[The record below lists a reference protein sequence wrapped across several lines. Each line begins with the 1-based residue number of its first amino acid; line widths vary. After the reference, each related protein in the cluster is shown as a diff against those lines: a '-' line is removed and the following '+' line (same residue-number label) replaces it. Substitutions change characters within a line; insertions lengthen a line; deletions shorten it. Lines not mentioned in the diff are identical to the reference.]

1 MEIKNIVLIT
11 LSMIISVSLIEL
23 GLWVFKYP
31 PYPETIPDVYLSD
44 KENGF
49 VLRPNS
55 ISRHSSWEF
64 DTSIKINNV
73 GIRRSNNLT
82 KKSPVS
88 IFLLGD
94 SQAQGY
100 GVEEEDTIS
109 FNIEKLMRNGSV
121 INLGVSSYSTIQEM
135 VLFNRYLEFFE
146 KKPKHAILVFS
157 VANDF
162 YDNKRIT
169 DHYLATGRNL
179 QAVSK
184 GYLVEDGST
193 IEINNN
199 ELILMQDG
207 KVSSIKKNSI
217 FHPPVGYESEWFE
230 WSKLYNMWAW
240 WNTKVQKSC
249 SLPIAIPGLWGG
261 ESIENSEEWN
271 LTKSALDSFIVKAQ
285 SENVIPHIVILPT
298 KYQLIPDL
306 FLRAGCDLES
316 IDLES
321 SINIIERYSVNNNIN
336 IINLF
341 DEFKKLS
348 DSDIGNLFYEVD
360 EHLTA
365 YGNSIAA
372 EIIAKELK

>member
-1 MEIKNIVLIT
+1 MIIKNIVLIT
-11 LSMIISVSLIEL
+11 LSIILSVLLIEL

-64 DTSIKINNV
+64 DTTIKINNL

-82 KKSPVS
+82 KKSPIS

-94 SQAQGY
+94 SQALGY
-100 GVEEEDTIS
+100 GVEEEDTMS
-109 FNIEKLMRNGSV
+109 FNIEKLMPNSSV
-121 INLGVSSYSTIQEM
+121 INLGVSSYSTIQE
-135 VLFNRYLEFFE
+135 VILFNRYLEFFE

-169 DHYLATGRNL
+169 DHYSSTGRSL
-179 QAVSK
+179 QTVSK
-184 GYLVEDGST
+184 GYLVDDGST
-193 IEINNN
+193 IEIHNN
-199 ELILMQDG
+199 ELILIKDG
-207 KVSSIKKNSI
+207 MLSSIKKNSI
-217 FHPPVGYESEWFE
+217 FHPPLGYESKWFG

-249 SLPIAIPGLWGG
+249 SLPIAIPGLWG
-261 ESIENSEEWN
+261 ERSIENSDEWN
-271 LTKSALDSFIVKAQ
+271 ITKSALDSFILMAQ
-285 SENVIPHIVILPT
+285 SENVIPHIVIVPT

-321 SINIIERYSVNNNIN
+321 SINIIERYSVKNNIN
-336 IINLF
+336 VINLF

-348 DSDIGNLFYEVD
+348 DSNIGNLFYEVD
-360 EHLTA
+360 GHLTA
-365 YGNSIAA
+365 YGSSIAA